1 MSKEQFT
8 VLEDDIIEYFD
19 DLKEKLNL
27 HVDLKYVY
35 QGDEKQKTLLK
46 IVKIP
51 DRYSVLMKADVLVS
65 FNEKYFDTFDD
76 ESKMILIEQEL
87 ALIEINIDNG
97 TLKIGKPDLITSTG
111 IVKKYGVE
119 AVERANQVSVL
130 FNQQQAD
137 QEKENKAKANAGKPR
152 KYNKK

>member
-8 VLEDDIIEYFD
+8 VLEDDIIEYFN
-19 DLKEKLNL
+19 DLKEKLEL

-51 DRYSVLMKADVLVS
+51 DRYSILLKADVLVS

-76 ESKMILIEQEL
+76 ESKTILIEQEL

-97 TLKIGKPDLITSTG
+97 SLKIGKPDLITSTG
-111 IVKKYGVE
+111 IVKKYGVD
-119 AVERANQVSVL
+119 AVERANQVSLL

-137 QEKENKAKANAGKPR
+137 QDKENKAKSSGNK

>member
-8 VLEDDIIEYFD
+8 VLEDDIIEYFN
-19 DLKEKLNL
+19 DLKEKLEL

-76 ESKMILIEQEL
+76 ESKTILIEQEL
-87 ALIEINIDNG
+87 ALIEINIDNVAQKN
-97 TLKIGKPDLITSTG
+97 TIQSLSTQM
-111 IVKKYGVE
+111 V
-119 AVERANQVSVL
+119 NSS
-130 FNQQQAD
+130 
-137 QEKENKAKANAGKPR
+137 
-152 KYNKK
+152 

>member
-35 QGDEKQKTLLK
+35 QGDTKQKTLLK

-51 DRYSVLMKADVLVS
+51 DRYSILLKADVLVS

-76 ESKMILIEQEL
+76 ESKTILIEQEL

-97 TLKIGKPDLITSTG
+97 TLKIGKPDLVTSTG

-119 AVERANQVSVL
+119 AVERANQVSAL

-137 QEKENKAKANAGKPR
+137 QEKENKAKASSGKPR
-152 KYNKK
+152 KYNK

>member
-8 VLEDDIIEYFD
+8 VLEDDIIEYFN
-19 DLKEKLNL
+19 DLKEKLEL

-76 ESKMILIEQEL
+76 ESKTILIEQEL
-87 ALIEINIDNG
+87 ALVSMNIDTG
-97 TLKIGKPDLITSTG
+97 VLKIGKPDLVTSTG

-119 AVERANQVSVL
+119 AVERANQVSAL

-152 KYNKK
+152 KYNK

>member
-8 VLEDDIIEYFD
+8 VLEDDIIDYFNE
-19 DLKEKLNL
+19 LESKLELPVNT
-27 HVDLKYVY
+27 KYVY

-46 IVKIP
+46 IIKIP
-51 DRYSVLMKADVLVS
+51 DRYATLLKADILIS
-65 FNEKYFDTFDD
+65 FNEKYFETFDD
-76 ESKMILIEQEL
+76 ESKNILIEQEL
-87 ALIEINIDNG
+87 ALISMNIDTG
-97 TLKIGKPDLITSTG
+97 ILKIGKPDLVTSTG

-119 AVERANQVSVL
+119 AVERANQVSTL

-152 KYNKK
+152 KYNK